1 MKYQIVYDNW
11 GRLRLR
17 CGQYAFSKK
26 QGYGI
31 ESLLSAEK
39 GVLQVRTSWV
49 NGGILIQYE
58 EGAGLRERI
67 LKTVAQLKRNELQEA
82 EASSETKLREID
94 EEFKR
99 NLAKMLIKRFVIRP
113 LLPGPVRLAITVCKA
128 LGYWKRAGESLARGK
143 LNVEVLDGASI
154 AAAFIQRDT
163 NTAGSIMFL
172 LSVSDLLEDYTHRRM
187 RSALSQSLAVNVD
200 TVWLCDRDG
209 NEVSC
214 PMEKIAIG
222 DRIRVRA
229 GSLIPLDG
237 TVTEGEAMVN
247 ESSMTG
253 EPLPVLRRKGATVYA
268 GTVVEEGSIV
278 VAVRALASDT
288 RINKII
294 DMIDQSETMKAGV
307 QSRAE
312 KLADSIV
319 PFSFLGA
326 SLVFAFTRN
335 LTKALSVLMVD
346 YSCAIKL
353 CTPISVISAMRE
365 ASNRKI
371 LVKGGKYL
379 EAFAK
384 ADTIVF
390 DKTGTL
396 TEACPHV
403 SKVYAFE
410 PYTREEVLRLSA
422 CIEEHFPHSMA
433 KAVVRQAQEEKLRH
447 EEEHSEVEY
456 VVAHGV
462 VTAINGKRAL
472 IGSRHFVA
480 EDEHIPISPKQQEV
494 IDQEFNGCSLLYLAV
509 GGALA
514 GIIGIDDPPRE
525 DAPKIVQ
532 ALKECGFENLIMMT
546 GDSESAAREVCGK
559 VGINRWFSQVLPE
572 EKAFMIEKLK
582 AEGHTV
588 IMVGDGVN
596 DSPALA
602 AADVSVAVKDGSDI
616 AREVADVTFLT
627 SDLYNLVV
635 MRELSRRLFLRIER
649 NYRFILT
656 FNTGLLIFGLAGILA
671 PAATAFLHNL
681 STMGVSALSMRPFL
695 EERKTE
701 EIQEK

>member
-1 MKYQIVYDNW
+1 
-11 GRLRLR
+11 
-17 CGQYAFSKK
+17 
-26 QGYGI
+26 
-31 ESLLSAEK
+31 
-39 GVLQVRTSWV
+39 
-49 NGGILIQYE
+49 
-58 EGAGLRERI
+58 
-67 LKTVAQLKRNELQEA
+67 
-82 EASSETKLREID
+82 
-94 EEFKR
+94 
-99 NLAKMLIKRFVIRP
+99 
-113 LLPGPVRLAITVCKA
+113 
-128 LGYWKRAGESLARGK
+128 
-143 LNVEVLDGASI
+143 
-154 AAAFIQRDT
+154 
-163 NTAGSIMFL
+163 
-172 LSVSDLLEDYTHRRM
+172 
-187 RSALSQSLAVNVD
+187 
-200 TVWLCDRDG
+200 
-209 NEVSC
+209 
-214 PMEKIAIG
+214 MEKIAIG

-433 KAVVRQAQEEKLRH
+433 KAVVRQAQKEKLRH

-627 SDLYNLVV
+627 SDLYNLVI

-695 EERKTE
+695 EERKTG
-701 EIQEK
+701 EIQEN

>member
-39 GVLQVRTSWV
+39 GVLQVRASWV

-113 LLPGPVRLAITVCKA
+113 LLPGPVRFAITVCKA
-128 LGYWKRAGESLARGK
+128 LGYWKRAGASLARGK

-433 KAVVRQAQEEKLRH
+433 KAVVRQAQKENLRH

-494 IDQEFNGCSLLYLAV
+494 IDEEFNGCSLLYLAV

>member
-1 MKYQIVYDNW
+1 MYQKYT
-11 GRLRLR
+11 
-17 CGQYAFSKK
+17 
-26 QGYGI
+26 
-31 ESLLSAEK
+31 LL
-39 GVLQVRTSWV
+39 
-49 NGGILIQYE
+49 
-58 EGAGLRERI
+58 
-67 LKTVAQLKRNELQEA
+67 
-82 EASSETKLREID
+82 
-94 EEFKR
+94 
-99 NLAKMLIKRFVIRP
+99 
-113 LLPGPVRLAITVCKA
+113 
-128 LGYWKRAGESLARGK
+128 
-143 LNVEVLDGASI
+143 
-154 AAAFIQRDT
+154 
-163 NTAGSIMFL
+163 
-172 LSVSDLLEDYTHRRM
+172 
-187 RSALSQSLAVNVD
+187 
-200 TVWLCDRDG
+200 
-209 NEVSC
+209 
-214 PMEKIAIG
+214 
-222 DRIRVRA
+222 
-229 GSLIPLDG
+229 SLIPG
-237 TVTEGEAMVN
+237 RKFCGFPPASKNIFPTVWQKQWCARH
-247 ESSMTG
+247 
-253 EPLPVLRRKGATVYA
+253 RR
-268 GTVVEEGSIV
+268 
-278 VAVRALASDT
+278 
-288 RINKII
+288 RI
-294 DMIDQSETMKAGV
+294 
-307 QSRAE
+307 
-312 KLADSIV
+312 
-319 PFSFLGA
+319 F
-326 SLVFAFTRN
+326 
-335 LTKALSVLMVD
+335 
-346 YSCAIKL
+346 
-353 CTPISVISAMRE
+353 
-365 ASNRKI
+365 
-371 LVKGGKYL
+371 
-379 EAFAK
+379 
-384 ADTIVF
+384 
-390 DKTGTL
+390 
-396 TEACPHV
+396 
-403 SKVYAFE
+403 
-410 PYTREEVLRLSA
+410 
-422 CIEEHFPHSMA
+422 
-433 KAVVRQAQEEKLRH
+433 
-447 EEEHSEVEY
+447 VEY

-494 IDQEFNGCSLLYLAV
+494 IDEEFNGCSLLYLAV

>member
-1 MKYQIVYDNW
+1 MKYEIVYDAW

-31 ESLLSAEK
+31 ESLLSSEK
-39 GVLQVRTSWV
+39 GVTEVQTNCV
-49 NGGILIQYE
+49 NGGILVQYE
-58 EGAGLRERI
+58 EGNRERI
-67 LKTVAQLKRNELQEA
+67 LEIISGLKRGELAEA
-82 EASSETKLREID
+82 EPSSETQLREID
-94 EEFKR
+94 QQFKKS
-99 NLAKMLIKRFVIRP
+99 LVKMIVRRYVIRP
-113 LLPGPVRLAITVCKA
+113 LLPAPVRLLTTVVKA
-128 LGYWKRAGESLARGK
+128 LGYWRRAAVSLMQGR
-143 LNVEVLDGASI
+143 LDVDVLDGASI
-154 AAAFIQRDT
+154 AAAFIQRDQK
-163 NTAGSIMFL
+163 TAGSIMFL

-187 RSALSQSLAVNVD
+187 RSALTQSLAVNVD
-200 TVWLCDRDG
+200 SVWLCNEDET
-209 NEVSC
+209 EVSC
-214 PMEKIAIG
+214 PIEKVAVG
-222 DRIRVRA
+222 DRIRVRS
-229 GSLIPLDG
+229 GSVIPLDG

-253 EPLPVLRRKGATVYA
+253 EPLAVQRRPGSSVYA

-278 VAVRALASDT
+278 ISVTALASDT

-294 DMIDQSETMKAGV
+294 DLIDQSEMMKAGV
-307 QSRAE
+307 QCRAE
-312 KLADSIV
+312 SLADSIV

-326 SLVFAFTRN
+326 GLVFGFTRN

-365 ASNRKI
+365 ASNKKMV
-371 LVKGGKYL
+371 VKGGKYL

-396 TEACPHV
+396 TAACPRV

-410 PYTREEVLRLSA
+410 PYSRNEVLKIAA

-433 KAVVRQAQEEKLRH
+433 KAVVRQAQKENLRH

-462 VTAINGKRAL
+462 VTTMKGRRAL
-472 IGSRHFVA
+472 IGSRHFIV
-480 EDEHIPISPKQQEV
+480 EDEQIQITEEQQHL
-494 IDQEFNGCSLLYLAV
+494 IDLEFNGCSLLYLAI
-509 GGALA
+509 GDELA

-525 DAPKIVQ
+525 DAPQVIQK
-532 ALKECGFENLIMMT
+532 LKKCGFKNLIMMT
-546 GDSESAAREVCGK
+546 GDSESAAREVSRK
-559 VGINRWFSQVLPE
+559 VGITQWYSQVLPE
-572 EKAFMIEKLK
+572 DKSAMIERLK

-616 AREVADVTFLT
+616 AREVADITFLT
-627 SDLYNLVV
+627 SDLEHLVV
-635 MRELSRRLFLRIER
+635 MRELSEKLFLRIER

-656 FNTGLLIFGLAGILA
+656 FNTGLLLFGLLGILA
-671 PAATAFLHNL
+671 PSATALFHNV
-681 STMGVSALSMRPFL
+681 STMGISALSMRPFL
-695 EERKTE
+695 ESNKDKKKLTE
-701 EIQEK
+701 

>member
-39 GVLQVRTSWV
+39 GVLQVRASWV

-67 LKTVAQLKRNELQEA
+67 LKTVARLKRSELQEA
-82 EASSETKLREID
+82 EASPDTKLREID
-94 EEFKR
+94 EEFR
-99 NLAKMLIKRFVIRP
+99 RDLAKMLIKRFVIRP

-128 LGYWKRAGESLARGK
+128 LGYWKRAGASLARGK

-326 SLVFAFTRN
+326 SLVFAFTGN

-433 KAVVRQAQEEKLRH
+433 KAVVRQAQKENLRH

-494 IDQEFNGCSLLYLAV
+494 IDEEFNGCSLLYLAV